1 MTLQVA
7 AHEAVLT
14 SAHFQR
20 RGAGLVDTGGA
31 VFLSQRQHAQ
41 NASYRSLAVLAV
53 HAAAERADLLA
64 GLVGAAQQLLCAQWR
79 VLGAVLFLNAIATH
93 RLPLV
98 LAQPLDGGWVHPAD
112 HVGLPLHTDAPAGPA
127 R

>member
-31 VFLSQRQHAQ
+31 VFLGQRQHAQ
-41 NASYRSLAVLAV
+41 NASYGGLAVLAV

-64 GLVGAAQQLLCAQWR
+64 GLVGA
-79 VLGAVLFLNAIATH
+79 
-93 RLPLV
+93 
-98 LAQPLDGGWVHPAD
+98 
-112 HVGLPLHTDAPAGPA
+112 GPA
-127 R
+127 VVACPLACAWGGLALGCDGRRGPGAGARAVTGRWMGSAAAPGGRPTAH